1 MRHRDMAC
9 APAVLHEEFVDA
21 GRGALLDGMEK
32 VADGSDR
39 RNEPQGGGQMT
50 PTERERVKAALRAY
64 REQHHLSIHDLAARI
79 NAEGKKVDPKTLHRY
94 LDRRLIV
101 DDPVMEVY
109 RTFVDRPG

>member
-1 MRHRDMAC
+1 MRHRGMAC
-9 APAVLHEEFVDA
+9 AQAVLHEGSVDA
-21 GRGALLDGMEK
+21 GSGAVPDGMEE
-32 VADGSDR
+32 VADGGDR
-39 RNEPQGGGQMT
+39 RDEPQGGGRMT

-101 DDPVMEVY
+101 DDPVLEVY
-109 RTFVDRPG
+109 RAFVDRPG

>member
-1 MRHRDMAC
+1 MDAGSG
-9 APAVLHEEFVDA
+9 AVLD
-21 GRGALLDGMEK
+21 DMEK

-39 RNEPQGGGQMT
+39 RNKPQGGGQMT
-50 PTERERVKAALRAY
+50 PAERERVKAALRAY

-101 DDPVMEVY
+101 DDSVVEVY

>member
-1 MRHRDMAC
+1 MAC
-9 APAVLHEEFVDA
+9 APVALREASVDA
-21 GRGALLDGMEK
+21 GSGAVPDGLEE
-32 VADGSDR
+32 AAEGSDR
-39 RNEPQGGGQMT
+39 RDEPQGGGQMT

-64 REQHHLSIHDLAARI
+64 RDQHHLSIHDLAARI

-101 DDPVMEVY
+101 DDPVLEVY

>member
-1 MRHRDMAC
+1 
-9 APAVLHEEFVDA
+9 
-21 GRGALLDGMEK
+21 
-32 VADGSDR
+32 
-39 RNEPQGGGQMT
+39 MT

-64 REQHHLSIHDLAARI
+64 REKHDLSVHDLAARI